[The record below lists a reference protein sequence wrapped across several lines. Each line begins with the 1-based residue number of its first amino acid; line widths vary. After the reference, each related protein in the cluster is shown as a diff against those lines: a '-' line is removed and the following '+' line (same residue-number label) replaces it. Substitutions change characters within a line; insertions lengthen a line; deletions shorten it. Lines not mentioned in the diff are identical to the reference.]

1 MKFRM
6 VDRIIAW
13 QSRQSIVG
21 VKAISFE
28 EYELRRRLGD
38 EPCLPE
44 SLIMES
50 LFQLGNWLLVLS
62 SDFQQMGLVV
72 RFEEVRFVGRLRPG
86 RRLRMQARVRTWRD
100 DGVVF
105 DGSGSADGEEIVT
118 GRGCLAAPV
127 PLADYAD
134 PADLRV
140 LFSEIHRPD
149 ASKDQGLWTKDYGLW
164 TMD

>member
-1 MKFRM
+1 MKFRL
-6 VDRIIAW
+6 VDRILAW
-13 QSRQSIVG
+13 QPRQLIHG
-21 VKAISFE
+21 VKAVSFE

-44 SLIMES
+44 SLVMES
-50 LFQLGNWLLVLS
+50 LFQLGNWLLILS

-72 RFEEVRFVGRLRPG
+72 RFEEVRFSGRLHPG
-86 RRLRMQARVRTWRD
+86 RQLRMQATVRSWRD

-105 DGSGSADGEEIVT
+105 DGSGSADGEEIVA

-127 PLADYAD
+127 PLADYAN

-149 ASKDQGLWTKDYGLW
+149 S
-164 TMD
+164 

>member
-6 VDRIIAW
+6 IDRILHW
-13 QSRQSIVG
+13 QPRESIRG
-21 VKAISFE
+21 VKAVSFE

-50 LFQLGNWLLVLS
+50 LFQLGNWLLILS

-72 RFEEVRFVGRLRPG
+72 RFEEVKFTGRLRPG
-86 RRLRMQARVRTWRD
+86 RHLRMHATVRSWRD
-100 DGVVF
+100 DGIVF
-105 DGSGSADGEEIVT
+105 NGSGTAEGEEIVA
-118 GRGCLAAPV
+118 GRGCLATPV

-140 LFSEIHRPD
+140 LFSEIHRPEP
-149 ASKDQGLWTKDYGLW
+149 
-164 TMD
+164 

>member
-6 VDRIIAW
+6 VDRILAW
-13 QSRQSIVG
+13 QPRQVIHG
-21 VKAISFE
+21 VKAVSFE

-50 LFQLGNWLLVLS
+50 LFQLGNWLLILS

-72 RFEEVRFVGRLRPG
+72 RFEEVHFSARLRPG
-86 RRLRMQARVRTWRD
+86 QQLRLQAQVRSWRD

-105 DGSGSADGEEIVT
+105 DGRGGAAGTEIVA

-140 LFSEIHRPD
+140 LFAEIYRPESKGD
-149 ASKDQGLWTKDYGLW
+149 AVMVRGSGV
-164 TMD
+164 

>member
-1 MKFRM
+1 MKFRL
-6 VDRIIAW
+6 VDRILAW
-13 QSRQSIVG
+13 QPRQMIQG
-21 VKAISFE
+21 VKAVSFE

-50 LFQLGNWLLVLS
+50 LFQLGNWLLILS
-62 SDFQQMGLVV
+62 SDFHQMGLIV
-72 RFEEVRFVGRLRPG
+72 RFEEVRFSGRLRPG
-86 RRLRMQARVRTWRD
+86 RQLRMHARVRSWRD

-105 DGSGSADGEEIVT
+105 DGNGSAEGEEIVA

-127 PLADYAD
+127 PLADYAN

-140 LFSEIHRPD
+140 LFAEIHRPD
-149 ASKDQGLWTKDYGLW
+149 G
-164 TMD
+164 

>member
-1 MKFRM
+1 MRFRL
-6 VDRIIAW
+6 VDRILAW
-13 QSRQSIVG
+13 QPRQFIEGAKTV
-21 VKAISFE
+21 SFE

-50 LFQLGNWLLVLS
+50 LFQLGNWLLILS

-72 RFEEVRFVGRLRPG
+72 RFEEVRFAGRLRPG
-86 RRLRMQARVRTWRD
+86 RHLRMQATVRSWRD

-105 DGSGSADGEEIVT
+105 DGGGSAEGEEIVA

-127 PLADYAD
+127 PLAEYAD

-149 ASKDQGLWTKDYGLW
+149 AQGD
-164 TMD
+164 MRP

>member
-1 MKFRM
+1 MKFRL
-6 VDRIIAW
+6 VDRILAW
-13 QSRQSIVG
+13 QPRQMIQG
-21 VKAISFE
+21 LKAVSFE

-50 LFQLGNWLLVLS
+50 LFQLGNWLLILS
-62 SDFQQMGLVV
+62 SDFHQMGLTV
-72 RFEEVRFVGRLRPG
+72 RFEEVRFFGRLRPG
-86 RRLRMQARVRTWRD
+86 RQLCMHARVRSWRD

-105 DGSGSADGEEIVT
+105 DGGGTTEGEEIVA

-127 PLADYAD
+127 PLADYAN

-149 ASKDQGLWTKDYGLW
+149 G
-164 TMD
+164 